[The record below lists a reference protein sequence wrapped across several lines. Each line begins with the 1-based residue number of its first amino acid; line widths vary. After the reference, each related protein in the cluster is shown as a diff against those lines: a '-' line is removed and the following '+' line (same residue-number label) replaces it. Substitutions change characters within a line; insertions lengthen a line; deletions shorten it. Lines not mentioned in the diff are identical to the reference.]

1 MMVARFLELG
11 GGEGLSIARTV
22 IQLGKIT
29 FLFFF
34 CRATGTCVNRKKI
47 AEKWQSLC
55 LEEARG
61 G

>member
-1 MMVARFLELG
+1 MVARFLELG
-11 GGEGLSIARTV
+11 GGGRFVDCAYCNTAG
-22 IQLGKIT
+22 QNH
-29 FLFFF
+29 FPFFF
-34 CRATGTCVNRKKI
+34 LPSYRDMRKSKKI